1 MGFTESQ
8 IDRGATFDRT
18 EVAALHSAA
27 QTGWL
32 TLTPTISDR
41 ALIAWQHECERT
53 GRAFAVIRLEPK
65 RASLWCLLTDGSEW
79 TQSEQARIHAALS
92 KAIGYVVTS
101 NSVRAFAPLGIECDV
116 MQRLLAANA
125 SAS

>member
-8 IDRGATFDRT
+8 IDRGATFDRN
-18 EVAALHSAA
+18 ELAALHLAA
-27 QTGWL
+27 QNGWL

-65 RASLWCLLTDGSEW
+65 RASLWFLLTDGREW
-79 TQSEQARIHAALS
+79 SQSQQACIHTALS
-92 KAIGYVVTS
+92 KATGYVVTG
-101 NSVRAFAPLGIECDV
+101 NNVRAFAPLGIECDV
-116 MQRLLAANA
+116 MQRLLAAHA
-125 SAS
+125 SER